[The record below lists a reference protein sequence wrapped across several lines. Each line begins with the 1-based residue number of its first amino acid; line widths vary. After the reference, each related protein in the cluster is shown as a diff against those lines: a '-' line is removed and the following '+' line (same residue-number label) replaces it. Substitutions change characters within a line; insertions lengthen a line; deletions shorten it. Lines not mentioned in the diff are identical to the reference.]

1 MKLDT
6 DKAQAMTPEFIEQQ
20 RPLFEAAFA
29 EKYMKGLAFNFGGLD
44 VDRNYFADW
53 VQDRFDGW
61 LLARSAGLSQEPV
74 AHLKFWAAQQWC
86 GSGNND
92 VEVAEGLCVCEPGEI
107 GDDKQPAFPV
117 FIAPPAPVSAEQP
130 NIRDLLGEARGY
142 LEGLELADRI
152 DAALEDE
159 SPAAPLSDAKDSAI
173 IAAAM
178 KLVKAK
184 GRYHSEGAYKCLSEA
199 IAAKGPGK

>member
-6 DKAQAMTPEFIEQQ
+6 DKERAMTPEFIEQQ

-74 AHLKFWAAQQWC
+74 AYYRDYRHYLEWDCSAQEDNVGSMRREWC
-86 GSGNND
+86 KSDIDGAVTQPD
-92 VEVAEGLCVCEPGEI
+92 
-107 GDDKQPAFPV
+107 GDGWVPV
-117 FIAPPAPVSAEQP
+117 FIAPPAPVSAGGSNSVELHQLSGNSGEVE

-159 SPAAPLSDAKDSAI
+159 VTAAPLSDAKDA
-173 IAAAM
+173 
-178 KLVKAK
+178 L
-184 GRYHSEGAYKCLSEA
+184 
-199 IAAKGPGK
+199 